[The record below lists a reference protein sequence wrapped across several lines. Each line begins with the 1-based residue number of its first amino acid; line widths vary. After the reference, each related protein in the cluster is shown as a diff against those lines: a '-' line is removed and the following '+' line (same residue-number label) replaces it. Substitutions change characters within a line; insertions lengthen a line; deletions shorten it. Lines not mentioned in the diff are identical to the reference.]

1 MFGMLDIPT
10 SGLVAQRT
18 RHDVIATNVANVRTL
33 ENAQGEYEPFRRR
46 LAILAPGDGD
56 GGAGVHVREIMIDQ
70 GPLVKRYE
78 PGSPFADD
86 SGYVEYPNVELVTER
101 VNALEASRAYE
112 ANITAIEATKSM
124 ISSALR
130 IIA

>member
-1 MFGMLDIPT
+1 MLDIPT

-18 RHDVIATNVANVRTL
+18 RHDVIASNVANVRTL

-46 LAILAPGDGD
+46 LAVFAPGDGK
-56 GGAGVHVREIMIDQ
+56 GGGGVHVKEILIDQ

-78 PGSPFADD
+78 PGSPYADE
-86 SGYVEYPNVELVTER
+86 SGYVEYPNVDLVTER